1 MKFTFKRKILL
12 GYIINLLVVLV
23 LGFIYW
29 NRMIHTTTRFLDW
42 VALFLIIASL
52 VMLTVVYFIIRA
64 QLRAKNK
71 SEMQLLE
78 NEKLLQSIINNSSNP
93 ISVKKINGEYIWINK
108 QYESLFQAK
117 AENIIG
123 KTDHDFL
130 PKDIADQYRSSDLE
144 AVKFGQEIQVE
155 EIIEQPDGPHTYLA
169 VKFPLFDMSSRV
181 YAIGTI
187 ATDISERKVIEK
199 SLIAGDTFF
208 NMSRDMLIIASE
220 NTFKKVNPATIK
232 ILGYS
237 EQELLGEPFLSFVYP
252 DDVESTTR
260 EVSKLKS
267 GAITVNFEN
276 RFICKDGSLKW
287 LNWTTYPDPK
297 TGLLYAVARDVT
309 SNKTYQESL
318 KAADNFFKLSYDILV
333 IATRKEFVK
342 INPAV
347 SKVLG
352 YSDLEL
358 KDKPFSSFILPED
371 VPATEKEFEKLEKGI
386 PMVNYRNR
394 WVCKDGD
401 IKWLSW
407 TAISDADTGLL
418 YAIGRDITERLK
430 LEEEEQAA
438 LNDLYENEQK
448 LTLILENISDGVL
461 VADEDGNVVL
471 ANNMVNEMFGI
482 EDDTKISGNFSDQFE
497 LYFPDEKTVFPV
509 QKLPLER
516 ALAGEATDDIDVV
529 LWNSALQQKRRVLLS
544 GRSIVN
550 HQNKVIAAVIT
561 IKDISQ
567 YKKMEKELKKTELK
581 YRRLIGFQKD
591 AENEENEAD
600 QKTGK
605 KPDEENKD
613 KNKD

>member
-1 MKFTFKRKILL
+1 MNITFKRKILI
-12 GYIINLLVVLV
+12 GYIINLLVILA

-29 NRMIHTTTRFLDW
+29 NRMIHTITSFVDW
-42 VALFLIIASL
+42 VVLFLIIASL
-52 VMLTVVYFIIRA
+52 IMLTVIYFIIRA

-71 SEMQLLE
+71 SEIQLLE

-117 AENIIG
+117 EENIIG

-130 PKDIADQYRSSDLE
+130 PKETADQYRSSDLE
-144 AVKFGQEIQVE
+144 AVKLGQEIQVE

-169 VKFPLFDMSSRV
+169 VKFPLFDVSSRV

-187 ATDISERKVIEK
+187 ATDISERKAIEK
-199 SLIAGDTFF
+199 SLVAGDTFF
-208 NMSRDMLIIASE
+208 KMSWDMLIIASE
-220 NTFKKVNPATIK
+220 NTFKKVNPATLK
-232 ILGYS
+232 ILGYN
-237 EQELLGEPFLSFVYP
+237 EEELLGKPFMDFIYP
-252 DDVESTTR
+252 DDIDATLR
-260 EVSKLKS
+260 EVAKLQS
-267 GAITVNFEN
+267 GEITVNFEN
-276 RFICKDGSLKW
+276 RYICKDGSLKW
-287 LNWTTYPDPK
+287 LNWTTYPDLK

-309 SNKTYQESL
+309 NNKTYEESL

-333 IATRKEFVK
+333 IASRKEFVK
-342 INPAV
+342 INPAL
-347 SKVLG
+347 SKILG
-352 YSDLEL
+352 YSELEL
-358 KDKPFSSFILPED
+358 KSKPFSNFILPED
-371 VPATEKEFEKLEKGI
+371 LAATEKELEKLQKGM
-386 PMVNYRNR
+386 PMVNFRNR

-418 YAIGRDITERLK
+418 YAIARDITERLK

-438 LNDLYENEQK
+438 LDELYENEQK

-461 VADEDGNVVL
+461 VSDEDGNVVL

-529 LWNSALQQKRRVLLS
+529 LWNPALQQKRRVLLS

-567 YKKMEKELKKTELK
+567 YKKMEKDLKKTELK
-581 YRRLIGFQKD
+581 YRRLIGFKKGD
-591 AENEENEAD
+591 ENEEQESN
-600 QKTGK
+600 QKTEK
-605 KPDEENKD
+605 NPENENKD
-613 KNKD
+613 KT